1 MNVRGIRSLLKCI
14 PSSVASNLP
23 KAIPNPIPTEFHGFS
38 MIDHTGKIVF
48 KPPFKQVK
56 EIPEIAKFTNNLAI
70 TVAYRDRLRDILL
83 EGVPVQW
90 GKKCIRY
97 EETEIGVWAFF
108 DDGSQEFCDILVGAD
123 GIYSPSK
130 YN

>member
-1 MNVRGIRSLLKCI
+1 
-14 PSSVASNLP
+14 
-23 KAIPNPIPTEFHGFS
+23 
-38 MIDHTGKIVF
+38 MIDQTGKIVF
-48 KPPFKQVK
+48 KLPYQQVK
-56 EIPEIAKFTNNLAI
+56 EVTEIAKCPDGFAS